1 MEKMVHF
8 SNILTFME
16 KKVRSVLVLTVNIE
30 LLNHLSPIE
39 QLFFAL
45 SAKNN
50 KVDPFNLPIYTI

>member
-16 KKVRSVLVLTVNIE
+16 KKVRSVQELTANIE
-30 LLNHLSPIE
+30 LLNHLSLIE

-45 SAKNN
+45 IAKNN